1 MSSDNNKGSSKE
13 LFLFFKFIESETLD
27 QARLFETINKELEA
41 FLAKENNDKGVTDEI
56 LDFLA
61 TISDSVQ
68 QEFDELV
75 SGDSDKK
82 RFVRALSRIIALL
95 LKTKVDTAEN
105 IKHII
110 KIAIETIWQEPKQ
123 QWEDYLSKQGAYLRG
138 RSTENTVKKRTSYSF
153 KIKQTLPEQK
163 TVNIKKNGEIIK
175 TINVKNKSKY
185 FTGRNRLIF

>member
-27 QARLFETINKELEA
+27 QAQLFETINKELEV

-61 TISDSVQ
+61 TISDSVR

-82 RFVRALSRIIALL
+82 RFVRALSRIFALL
-95 LKTKVDTAEN
+95 LKTKVATAEN
-105 IKHII
+105 IKHH
-110 KIAIETIWQEPKQ
+110 
-123 QWEDYLSKQGAYLRG
+123 
-138 RSTENTVKKRTSYSF
+138 
-153 KIKQTLPEQK
+153 
-163 TVNIKKNGEIIK
+163 
-175 TINVKNKSKY
+175 
-185 FTGRNRLIF
+185 

>member
-82 RFVRALSRIIALL
+82 RFVRALSRIFALL
-95 LKTKVDTAEN
+95 LKTKVETAEN

-123 QWEDYLSKQGAYLRG
+123 Q
-138 RSTENTVKKRTSYSF
+138 
-153 KIKQTLPEQK
+153 
-163 TVNIKKNGEIIK
+163 
-175 TINVKNKSKY
+175 
-185 FTGRNRLIF
+185 